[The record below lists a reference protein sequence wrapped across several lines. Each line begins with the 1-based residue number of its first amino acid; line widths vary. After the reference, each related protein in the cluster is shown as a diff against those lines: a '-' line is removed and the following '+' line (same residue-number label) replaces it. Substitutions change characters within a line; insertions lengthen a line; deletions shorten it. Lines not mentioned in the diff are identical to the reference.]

1 MMNFIPSLR
10 RTINC
15 LIFRF
20 KPNSDYRKSVL
31 GLILTPILLFV
42 LYLCF
47 GKYPVPL
54 RSLFNLAGESQAW
67 NTVLVTVR
75 LPRAIEAVLFGAC
88 MGISGAALQTLL
100 RNPLVS
106 PYILGIS
113 SGAGFGAALSIALL
127 GQGRFLLVQPSA
139 ILFALL
145 AISLTLSL
153 SRFRGQFSSV
163 SLVLAG
169 IIVSAL
175 FSGLLSLL
183 QILVEPEKT
192 QTIVAWL
199 IGRLHVTTWGDVRA
213 SAPFALIGVFGLL
226 VFRWRLFALS
236 MGDDE
241 ARSLGIE
248 VERERMLA
256 ILFASIAA
264 ASVVSVTGV
273 IGWVCLISP
282 HITRFIVGSNP
293 RVLLPA
299 SISVGASFMLL
310 ADLISRTIWTFEIPV
325 GIITTLVGAPLFL
338 YLMRR
343 AVHEWR

>member
-1 MMNFIPSLR
+1 MLSTLDKVNLG
-10 RTINC
+10 
-15 LIFRF
+15 
-20 KPNSDYRKSVL
+20 YRKSIL
-31 GLILTPILLFV
+31 GLLLTPILLFL

-54 RSLFNLAGESQAW
+54 QSLFNLGRESQAW
-67 NTVLVTVR
+67 TVLVAIR
-75 LPRAIEAVLFGAC
+75 LPRAVEAMLFGAC

-127 GQGRFLLVQPSA
+127 GQGWFFLVQPSA
-139 ILFALL
+139 TLFALL
-145 AISLTLSL
+145 AIFLTLSL
-153 SRFRGQFSSV
+153 SRFRGQFSPV

-169 IIVSAL
+169 VIVSAL

-199 IGRLHVTTWGDVRA
+199 IGRLHLATWSDA
-213 SAPFALIGVFGLL
+213 KTSAPFALIGVFGLL
-226 VFRWRLFALS
+226 IFRWRLFALS

-248 VERERMLA
+248 VERERMIT

-293 RVLLPA
+293 KALLPA
-299 SISVGASFMLL
+299 SISVGASLMLL

-343 AVHEWR
+343 AVLEWR